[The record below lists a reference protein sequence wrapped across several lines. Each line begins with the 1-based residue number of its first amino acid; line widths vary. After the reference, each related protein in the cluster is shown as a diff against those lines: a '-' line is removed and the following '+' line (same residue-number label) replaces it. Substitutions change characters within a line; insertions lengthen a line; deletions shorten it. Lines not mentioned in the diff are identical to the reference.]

1 MFGIAILLSMVGIV
15 KVEGFVSSVA
25 LIVLTGSLLHYQDM
39 LMLNFILVIELTIFE
54 EDSLMQYIQ
63 QKVWSLQY

>member
-1 MFGIAILLSMVGIV
+1 MLLSMLGIV
-15 KVEGFVSSVA
+15 KVEGLLSSVA

-39 LMLNFILVIELTIFE
+39 LMLNFILVIELTFFE
-54 EDSLMQYIQ
+54 EDSLMQCIP